1 MDILLKR
8 IFRNAAAFM
17 EIFFLLA
24 KKIDYRSLS
33 HYILGISQRHDMD
46 GMLVEASK
54 CLKEILNY
62 RFLAF
67 AVLMGDKVL
76 AWVDPA
82 KYKLPLKK
90 IIEDDFKFAN
100 SYQVYG
106 LKEDEDDE
114 PDENITF
121 KRMDLVSNVLI
132 DEKYFAKLYILPD
145 RRMFHYH
152 HEILNIILQTLH
164 ISISKF
170 LNLKKLENDAAIDP
184 LTNCYNKREFER
196 QMEHDIA
203 NSKRHGNEISIIM
216 FDIDQFK
223 MINDQYGHQT
233 GDKVLIKISQAVQLE
248 IRKGDYLSRY
258 GGDEFVVVLPET
270 KKARAL
276 EIAERLRRVIENL
289 AFQITEQKS
298 LKVTS
303 SFGVASLKEN
313 SDTHDLLQEA
323 DTMLYKAKASGR
335 NMVMPQLKLCAVD
348 TVS

>member
-8 IFRNAAAFM
+8 IFRNAAALM

-24 KKIDYRSLS
+24 KKIDYRNLS
-33 HYILGISQRHDMD
+33 HYILGISQRPDLD
-46 GMLVEASK
+46 GMLLETSK
-54 CLKEILNY
+54 CLKEIMNY
-62 RFLAF
+62 RFFAF
-67 AVLMGDKVL
+67 AVLMGDQVVG
-76 AWVDPA
+76 WVDPI
-82 KYKLPLKK
+82 KYKGPLQS
-90 IIEDDFKFAN
+90 IIENDFKFAN
-100 SYQVYG
+100 SCRIDG
-106 LKEDEDDE
+106 FKEDEQ
-114 PDENITF
+114 PGENISF
-121 KRMDLVSNVLI
+121 KSIDLISNVLI

-145 RRMFHYH
+145 RRMLHYH
-152 HEILNIILQTLH
+152 NEILNIILQTLH
-164 ISISKF
+164 ISISNF
-170 LNLKKLENDAAIDP
+170 LNMKKLENDAAIDP

-196 QMEHDIA
+196 QIEHDIA
-203 NSKRHGNEISIIM
+203 NCKRHGNEISIIM

-248 IRKGDYLSRY
+248 IRRGDYLSRY

-313 SDTHDLLQEA
+313 SNTHALLKEA